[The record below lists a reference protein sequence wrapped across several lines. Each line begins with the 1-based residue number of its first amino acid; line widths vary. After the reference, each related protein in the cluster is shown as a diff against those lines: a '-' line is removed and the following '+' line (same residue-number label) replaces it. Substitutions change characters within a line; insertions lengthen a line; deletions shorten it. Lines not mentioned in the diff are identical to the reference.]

1 MIKTVFLDLDDT
13 IFDFHK
19 AEAVALSGML
29 NEIGVSPTEDLIR
42 RYSEINDAQWKRL
55 ERGELTRA
63 QVLTE
68 RFRLFFLEF
77 GIDRAP
83 TEARRIYEGRLGIG
97 HYFIEGAEE
106 LLTALHG
113 KYKLYLASNGT
124 AAVQAGRIKS
134 SGIEK
139 YFEMIFVSESVGYNK
154 PSREFF
160 EACFCAIGGV
170 DRESA
175 IIIGDSLSS
184 DILGGKNAGI
194 KTCLFNP
201 KNKIIT
207 GDIIPD
213 YTVSSLAEIPTLLD
227 KI

>member
-29 NEIGVSPTEDLIR
+29 TEIGIEPTPALIS
-42 RYSEINDAQWKRL
+42 RYSEINAAQWKRL
-55 ERGELTRA
+55 ERGELTREE
-63 QVLTE
+63 VLTE

-77 GIDRAP
+77 GIEKSPLTAKG
-83 TEARRIYEGRLGIG
+83 IYEHRLGIG
-97 HYFIEGAEE
+97 HYFIDGAEE
-106 LLTALHG
+106 LLENLFG

-124 AAVQAGRIKS
+124 ARVQEGRIKS

-139 YFEMIFVSESVGYNK
+139 YFEKMFVSEAVGFNK
-154 PSREFF
+154 PKKEFF
-160 EACFCAIGGV
+160 DRCFAEIGRV
-170 DRESA
+170 DKESA

-201 KNKIIT
+201 NKKEIT
-207 GDIIPD
+207 GEVIPD
-213 YTVSSLAEIPTLLD
+213 YEVSALSEIPALLER
-227 KI
+227 I

>member
-19 AEAVALSGML
+19 AEAIALSEML
-29 NEIGVSPTEDLIR
+29 KEIGVEPTEERIS
-42 RYSEINDAQWKRL
+42 RYSEINDMQWKRL
-55 ERGELTRA
+55 ERGEITREV
-63 QVLTE
+63 VLYE
-68 RFRLFFLEF
+68 RFRLFFLEY
-77 GIDRAP
+77 GISRDP
-83 TEARRIYEGRLGIG
+83 MLARRIYEKKLGTG

-106 LLTALHG
+106 LLSALYG
-113 KYKLYLASNGT
+113 KYRLYLASNGT

-139 YFEMIFVSESVGYNK
+139 YFDEIFVSESVGHNK
-154 PSREFF
+154 PSKEFF
-160 EACFCAIGGV
+160 DYCFDKIGEV
-170 DRESA
+170 DKESA
-175 IIIGDSLSS
+175 IIIGESLSS

-201 KNKIIT
+201 KKKALT

-213 YTVSSLAEIPTLLD
+213 CEVSSLSEIPALLER
-227 KI
+227 I

>member
-19 AEAVALSGML
+19 AEALALSNML
-29 NEIGVSPTEDLIR
+29 TEIGVSPKDELTR
-42 RYSEINDAQWKRL
+42 RYSEINAVQWKRL
-55 ERGELTRA
+55 ERGEITRE

-77 GIDRAP
+77 GIERDHL
-83 TEARRIYEGRLGIG
+83 EARRIYERNLGTG
-97 HYFIEGAEE
+97 HYFIEGAEA
-106 LLTALHG
+106 LLENLHG
-113 KYKLYLASNGT
+113 KYDLYLASNGT

-139 YFEMIFVSESVGYNK
+139 YFKEIFVSEVIGHNK
-154 PSREFF
+154 PSKEFF
-160 EACFCAIGGV
+160 DACFKRIDGLDTEC
-170 DRESA
+170 A
-175 IIIGDSLSS
+175 IIIGDSLTS

-201 KNKIIT
+201 KRKDIC

-213 YTVSSLAEIPTLLD
+213 YVVSSLGEIPMLLE